1 MSRLRHARIRPVRR
15 VAARGVVLLAFLLAL
30 ALAGLGALVAADVW
44 SVTRQSEREQELLFV
59 GHQYR
64 AAIRDYY
71 LGGPAGAG
79 RALPTSLAM
88 LLDDERYPVPV
99 HHLRRLYPDPITGS
113 TDWGLLMVG
122 DRIMGVYS
130 KSEAPPLKQKGFA
143 LIDSSFEDKSSYRD
157 WVFAFVAGRHVAS
170 LATPASPAIPASAAT
185 DSSRPTSRN
194 ST

>member
-1 MSRLRHARIRPVRR
+1 MRSPGRSRRRPRTAQR
-15 VAARGVVLLAFLLAL
+15 ARGVVLLAFLLAL
-30 ALAGLGALVAADVW
+30 ALAGLGALAAMDVW
-44 SVTRQSEREQELLFV
+44 STTRQHERELELLFV

-71 LGGPAGAG
+71 LAGPAGAG

-88 LLDDERYPVPV
+88 LLDDDRFPVPV
-99 HHLRRLYPDPITGS
+99 HHLRRLYPDPVTGS

-130 KSEAPPLKQKGFA
+130 KSDAQPLKQRGFA
-143 LIDSSFEDKSSYRD
+143 PADTAFEDKTTYQA
-157 WVFAFVAGRHVAS
+157 WVFAFVPGRRTALLS
-170 LATPASPAIPASAAT
+170 TPSPSALPAAAP
-185 DSSRPTSRN
+185 SRSILRK

>member
-1 MSRLRHARIRPVRR
+1 MTRVGLLRVWRAPAPRE
-15 VAARGVVLLAFLLAL
+15 RGVVLLALLLAL
-30 ALAGLGALVAADVW
+30 ALAGLGSIVVMDVW
-44 SVTRQSEREQELLFV
+44 ITTRQHEREQELLFV

-79 RALPTSLAM
+79 RALPPSLSV
-88 LLDDERYPVPV
+88 LVDDDRYPIPV

-113 TDWGLLMVG
+113 SDWGLLVVG

-130 KSEAPPLKQKGFA
+130 KSEAHPLKQKGFA
-143 LIDSSFEDKSSYRD
+143 LTDSSFEDKSSYRD
-157 WVFAFVAGRHVAS
+157 WVFAFVAGRRVALS
-170 LATPASPAIPASAAT
+170 AMPVPAANAASAAA
-185 DSSRPTSRN
+185 DFPRSSRWK